1 MKYIIYQLNTD
12 NINVIGD
19 HKLFES
25 WDILNKTAG
34 FSMWDYKKVYEG
46 EIDEDENTAHLLDVI
61 FRIFNLNHP
70 EDFRGHSLSVSDV
83 VELNGVKYYCDNYG
97 WVDINNGKE
106 L

>member
-1 MKYIIYQLNTD
+1 MKYIIYQLDTN
-12 NINVIGD
+12 NINVIRD

-46 EIDEDENTAHLLDVI
+46 DIEGSENTAHLLDVI
-61 FRIFNLNHP
+61 FQIFNLNHP

-83 VELNGVKYYCDNYG
+83 VELNGVKYYCDNDG
-97 WVDINNGKE
+97 WIDIKNDKE